1 MSLSLSFIDWRCKEK
16 WYFPFLLY
24 SLYLLSAQWYFE
36 QVWMSTNGRGGSKYS
51 ILLIS
56 LYRLEGAE
64 QGPENELAFF
74 ISFPVLRVSLLCSE
88 TAYLKIESLT
98 ESSSF
103 LVLPGKWASSS
114 CLNGFFF
121 LFFGSS
127 LREVRVE
134 GALEKPSAILPLL
147 DEKTDPVS
155 CPELRTVPA
164 ESGPRKKERIFWLDF
179 RASLTRAGISKGRD
193 SRNCCQITNFSQ
205 RNK

>member
-1 MSLSLSFIDWRCKEK
+1 MVLWASLNVNKWERRQQIFHFAHLSVPSWGSRAGPRKWVSIFYFFSCFESVITVFGDSLSENWVINWIFQFLGFARKMSLL
-16 WYFPFLLY
+16 
-24 SLYLLSAQWYFE
+24 LLSEW
-36 QVWMSTNGRGGSKYS
+36 
-51 ILLIS
+51 
-56 LYRLEGAE
+56 
-64 QGPENELAFF
+64 
-74 ISFPVLRVSLLCSE
+74 
-88 TAYLKIESLT
+88 
-98 ESSSF
+98 
-103 LVLPGKWASSS
+103 
-114 CLNGFFF
+114 FFF

-205 RNK
+205 RNKLEINFWALTLEN